1 MNKKGQALIEFIIIM
16 PVIIYIIM
24 IIVDFMV
31 IFSNKNK
38 LESNMNEIVTLY
50 KENEI
55 DMISSY
61 NNNFKYQI
69 DDNYSYLE
77 ISVNYQLI
85 SPGLKYV
92 LGDPYVIK
100 CERVV
105 VNE

>member
-38 LESNMNEIVTLY
+38 LESNMNEIVALY

>member
-1 MNKKGQALIEFIIIM
+1 MNRKGQALIEFIVIM
-16 PVIIYIIM
+16 PVIIYVIM

-38 LESNMNEIVTLY
+38 LESNMNEIVSLY
-50 KENEI
+50 KDNNI

-61 NNNFKYQI
+61 NNNFKYQVV
-69 DDNYSYLE
+69 DNYSYLE
-77 ISVNYQLI
+77 ISAEYDLI